1 MTATVHEVWDTD
13 TYNLIGSYVGEERAI
28 KAALQL
34 RKKAQRRVKVKDTGM
49 TKAEYNADKKG
60 ML

>member
-1 MTATVHEVWDTD
+1 MAATVHEVWDSD
-13 TYNLIGSYVGEERAI
+13 TYNLIGAYVGEERAI
-28 KAALQL
+28 KAALQI